1 VWRFLI
7 SGVLR
12 GPVDGNILARSGQL
26 KAGRYAVGV
35 EYETRGDTTM
45 SLWEK
50 IAEQFGKPS
59 GFLGSIAGFIM
70 AKRSSNI
77 ERNEWGISLLNIQP
91 SDHVLEIGFGPGV
104 AIQKMCELVTDGIIY
119 GIDHS
124 ELMVKKAS
132 DRNKNAILS
141 GKVKLML
148 ASVSELPSVDHPID
162 KVIDINSFQFWDD
175 PVNSLQEIKRMMKPH
190 GIIAIVH
197 QPRKPGATDQDSIDA
212 SDQFSK
218 YLENAQYNNIRI
230 EKKLMK
236 PVSTVCVLGTNS

>member
-1 VWRFLI
+1 
-7 SGVLR
+7 
-12 GPVDGNILARSGQL
+12 
-26 KAGRYAVGV
+26 
-35 EYETRGDTTM
+35 M
-45 SLWEK
+45 SLREK
-50 IAEQFGKPS
+50 IVKQFGKPT

-70 AKRSSNI
+70 EKRSSNI
-77 ERNEWGISLLNIQP
+77 ERSEWGVSLLDIQP

-104 AIQKMCELVTDGIIY
+104 AIQKMCDLVTDGIIY

-132 DRNKNAILS
+132 DRNKDAILS
-141 GKVKLML
+141 GKVKLIL
-148 ASVSELPSVDHPID
+148 ASVSELPSFDHSIE
-162 KVIDINSFQFWDD
+162 KVLDINTFQFWND

-197 QPRKPGATDQDSIDA
+197 QPRKPGATDQDSTDA
-212 SDQFSK
+212 GDQFSK
-218 YLENAQYNNIRI
+218 YLEKAQFKNIRI

>member
-1 VWRFLI
+1 
-7 SGVLR
+7 
-12 GPVDGNILARSGQL
+12 
-26 KAGRYAVGV
+26 
-35 EYETRGDTTM
+35 M

-104 AIQKMCELVTDGIIY
+104 AIQKMCDLVTDGIIY

-141 GKVKLML
+141 GKVKLIL
-148 ASVSELPSVDHPID
+148 ASVSELPSFDHPID
-162 KVIDINSFQFWDD
+162 KVLDINTFQFWND
-175 PVNSLQEIKRMMKPH
+175 PVNSLQEIKRMMRPH

-197 QPRKPGATDQDSIDA
+197 QPRKPGATDQDSTDA
-212 SDQFSK
+212 GDQFSK
-218 YLENAQYNNIRI
+218 YLEKAQFKNIRI

>member
-1 VWRFLI
+1 
-7 SGVLR
+7 
-12 GPVDGNILARSGQL
+12 
-26 KAGRYAVGV
+26 V

-59 GFLGSIAGFIM
+59 GFLGNIAGFIM
-70 AKRSSNI
+70 ATRSSNI
-77 ERNEWGISLLNIQP
+77 ERNKWGISLLNIQP
-91 SDHVLEIGFGPGV
+91 SNHVLEIGFGPGV
-104 AIQKMCELVTDGIIY
+104 AIQKMCNLVTDGIIY

-132 DRNKNAILS
+132 DRNKNAISS
-141 GKVKLML
+141 GKVKLIL
-148 ASVSELPSVDHPID
+148 TSVAELPSFDHPID
-162 KVIDINSFQFWDD
+162 KVIDINTFQFWKD
-175 PVNSLQEIKRMMKPH
+175 PVNSLQEIKRMMKPK

-197 QPRKPGATDQDSIDA
+197 QPRKPGATDQDSTDA
-212 SDQFSK
+212 GDKISK
-218 YLENAQYNNIRI
+218 YLEKAQFKNIRI

>member
-1 VWRFLI
+1 
-7 SGVLR
+7 
-12 GPVDGNILARSGQL
+12 
-26 KAGRYAVGV
+26 
-35 EYETRGDTTM
+35 M
-45 SLWEK
+45 SLWGK
-50 IAEQFGKPS
+50 ISEQFGKPS

-70 AKRSSNI
+70 EKRSSNI

-104 AIQKMCELVTDGIIY
+104 GIQKMSDLITDGIIY

-132 DRNKNAILS
+132 DRNKSAISS
-141 GKVKLML
+141 GKVKLIL
-148 ASVSELPSVDHPID
+148 ASVSELPSFDHPID
-162 KVIDINSFQFWDD
+162 KVIDINTFQFWTD

-197 QPRKPGATDQDSIDA
+197 QPRKPGATDQDSTDA
-212 SDQFSK
+212 GDRFSK
-218 YLENAQYNNIRI
+218 YLKKTQFKNIRI

-236 PVSTVCVLGTNS
+236 PVSTVCVLGMNS